1 MNPSNPGSTG
11 GMGEPLRIPPPQT
24 RSLGRPLR
32 LVPLAG
38 HEPGGANAGG
48 GDPQRP
54 AAVNGMAP
62 SAANPQPPLAAA
74 TRKLER
80 ELADVQEE
88 VAALQELLQ
97 ELPTIFEHKFQS
109 RLHHLLNQRHSLE
122 GENHTLRTRLL
133 AIAPGSENDPLP
145 LRPRGLL
152 PPAIQTD
159 PNPPEQAG

>member
-38 HEPGGANAGG
+38 HEPGGATTGG

-62 SAANPQPPLAAA
+62 SAASPQPPLAAA

-80 ELADVQEE
+80 ELADVQE
-88 VAALQELLQ
+88 
-97 ELPTIFEHKFQS
+97 
-109 RLHHLLNQRHSLE
+109 
-122 GENHTLRTRLL
+122 
-133 AIAPGSENDPLP
+133 
-145 LRPRGLL
+145 
-152 PPAIQTD
+152 
-159 PNPPEQAG
+159 